1 MFKYSWSVLCIIY
14 INVYKQQRSFN
25 HMYDKQSTLYT
36 KTNEFK
42 WSAHVLWMN
51 EWNVVAF
58 FCVCCPFEVFFICLA
73 MYLLSVYSETKKT
86 YAGTVMTEKR
96 RVPKGKVGMILKKY
110 NKKNGRYI
118 SASCLCF
125 FLYIIKAI
133 HSKVVSF
140 GWIYRHCCFIH
151 AVLAQI
157 IL

>member
-1 MFKYSWSVLCIIY
+1 MTNRVHYIQRRTNSNDRLMFY
-14 INVYKQQRSFN
+14 
-25 HMYDKQSTLYT
+25 
-36 KTNEFK
+36 E
-42 WSAHVLWMN
+42 WMN
-51 EWNVVAF
+51 EMLWRF
-58 FCVCCPFEVFFICLA
+58 FVYAVLLKFFFICLA